1 MVGKFRFEGVVKG
14 QGDYEQAYYNVTLY
28 YQYIESAEV

>member
-1 MVGKFRFEGVVKG
+1 MVGKFRFEGVSKG
-14 QGDYEQAYYNVTLY
+14 EGEYEEVYYNVTLY